1 MRRDEQKFLTHQA
14 SRITFHVTMTEEFDI
29 QCPSCGTLYSSLEEV
44 CPYCGQPQP
53 LPKADR
59 EEHEHE
65 GYHEEYEEHEGYEG
79 EVGYEGYEADEG
91 YDDDQGYA
99 EPEAHEGY
107 ESYDS
112 YAGYAEEDR
121 FAGYEPPAGYAGY
134 PFEEDESAD
143 EVVASPRRFTKR
155 RVLLGCLGTLLCI
168 GLFYGAIGL
177 MAAYQGLQEQAAA
190 KRTEAEQHYQ
200 RGQEHLANNS
210 LELAIAEFEL
220 AVSLNPGFLEAR
232 EALREARRLVQAL
245 PTPTSA
251 TRSEAAAS
259 ILEKAES
266 QIAAENWAEAAQTL
280 SQLRDL
286 DPDHQPEHVSELL
299 YTANYQLG
307 LQLTT
312 PDQIEEALLAFE
324 RALVER
330 PDDAEVT
337 VQRAKASLYVEGRA
351 AEANDRPKA
360 IKAFSQLYQENNDY
374 LDVKE
379 RLLKNYELLGN
390 ELAEQEE
397 WCLAKAQ
404 YLEANRLKP
413 STALQDKAEDS
424 HQRCQELTSAQAEG
438 SASTPVT
445 PQASPSSSVGGAT
458 AVTRTTAVVTPT
470 PAKDSGSGSIY
481 FSAFNR
487 HDLWWEI
494 LSVPASGGT
503 PKVVALDGT
512 MPAVSPNGRW
522 LVYHSELLDAEG
534 FHRLD
539 LTNGEDARI
548 SLYQRHILPR
558 WGGDSE
564 RFIFVAQE
572 PGTGRWQVHLGFADG
587 KGDPVILRDGRTPDW
602 SPKGDL
608 IAYQGTDLVGN
619 NPGLYLVPFGGG
631 EETRLTNHES
641 DRTPDFSPDGAQIAY
656 MSTKGGSWDIYTVS
670 TAGSAPRQIT
680 TSPAQDGLPAWSPDG
695 TQIAYVSDAG
705 GSWAIY
711 VVNAVGGTP
720 VKVTAWDGTNLPDW
734 LLAQI
739 WWAW

>member
-1 MRRDEQKFLTHQA
+1 
-14 SRITFHVTMTEEFDI
+14 MTEELDI
-29 QCPSCGTLYSSLEEV
+29 QCPSCGTIYSNLEQL

-53 LPKADR
+53 LPEADH
-59 EEHEHE
+59 EES
-65 GYHEEYEEHEGYEG
+65 EEYEEREEYVEREEEYEKYEG
-79 EVGYEGYEADEG
+79 EAGYEGYEADEG
-91 YDDDQGYA
+91 YDNDQDYA
-99 EPEAHEGY
+99 EPEVYEGY
-107 ESYDS
+107 GQYDS
-112 YAGYAEEDR
+112 YTGYAEEDT
-121 FAGYEPPAGYAGY
+121 FAEYESPEGYVGY

-143 EVVASPRRFTKR
+143 EIAAAPRRFTKR

-177 MAAYQGLQEQAAA
+177 MAAYHGLQEQAAG

-200 RGQEHLANNS
+200 RGQEHLTNNS
-210 LELAIAEFEL
+210 LELAVAEFEL
-220 AVSLNPGFLEAR
+220 AVSLNPGLLEAR
-232 EALREARRLVQAL
+232 EALREAKRLVQAL
-245 PTPTSA
+245 PTPTSE

-266 QIAAENWAEAAQTL
+266 QIAEENWAEAAQTL

-307 LQLTT
+307 LQLTR

-330 PDDAEVT
+330 PDDAEVI
-337 VQRAKASLYVEGRA
+337 VQRAKASLYVEGKT
-351 AEANDRPKA
+351 AEASDRRKA
-360 IKAFSQLYQENNDY
+360 VEAFSQLYQEDSNY
-374 LDVKE
+374 LDIKE
-379 RLLKNYELLGN
+379 RLLKNYELLGD
-390 ELAEQEE
+390 ELAEQEA
-397 WCLAKAQ
+397 WCSAEAQ
-404 YLEANRLKP
+404 YLEANRLEP
-413 STALQDKAEDS
+413 SPELQDKAEDS
-424 HQRCQELTSAQAEG
+424 SQHCQELTVAQAEG
-438 SASTPVT
+438 SASAQLT
-445 PQASPSSSVGGAT
+445 PQATASSSMGGAA
-458 AVTRTTAVVTPT
+458 AVTRTTTAVTPT
-470 PAKDSGSGSIY
+470 SAEDSGSGSIY
-481 FSAFNR
+481 FSAFNQ
-487 HDLWWEI
+487 HDLRWEI
-494 LSVPASGGT
+494 LAVPAGGGT
-503 PKVVALDGT
+503 PKVVALNGT

-522 LVYHSELLDAEG
+522 LVYHSQLLDAEG

-558 WGGDSE
+558 WGGDNE

-572 PGTGRWQVHLGFADG
+572 PGTGRWQVQLGFADG

-608 IAYQGTDLVGN
+608 IAYQGTDPVGN

-641 DRTPDFSPDGAQIAY
+641 DRAPDFSPDGAQIAY

-670 TAGSAPRQIT
+670 AAGSAPHQIT

-711 VVNAVGGTP
+711 VVNAAGGTP
-720 VKVTAWDGTNLPDW
+720 VKVTTWDGTNLPDW

-739 WWAW
+739 WWAR